1 MFSKQQLR
9 TLLFFYI
16 AVLVIGS
23 FAPTPAKQWLGTRP
37 AEGISAI
44 SATPSLAHRWWHI
57 AGFGMAALLASATT
71 RIPRALALQSAG
83 LIALGAVIECLQM
96 FISAADLEWWDI
108 RDDGYGIV
116 GLTIFGQ
123 LGIIRK
129 ILLKDGIERLNLERV
144 DNQWT

>member
-1 MFSKQQLR
+1 MFSKQQVR

-23 FAPTPAKQWLGTRP
+23 FLPVAAKQRLGTRS
-37 AEGISAI
+37 AEGI

-57 AGFGMAALLASATT
+57 AGFGLAALLASATT
-71 RIPRALALQSAG
+71 RIPRALALQSTG
-83 LIALGAVIECLQM
+83 LLALGAVIEFLQM

-129 ILLKDGIERLNLERV
+129 ILLKDAP
-144 DNQWT
+144 

>member
-23 FAPTPAKQWLGTRP
+23 FLPLAKQWLGTRS
-37 AEGISAI
+37 AEGI

-57 AGFGMAALLASATT
+57 AGFGLAALLASATT

-83 LIALGAVIECLQM
+83 LLALGAVIECLQM

-129 ILLKDGIERLNLERV
+129 ILLKDAP
-144 DNQWT
+144 